1 MEVVGAVSSF
11 IAISQALVAGRHIVN
26 VLRDIPKIGGE
37 IQSLDFEIQS
47 LQAAVKAAEKQ
58 QSISHGCDAETPDLR
73 LAKER
78 LEKSVEGLQNL
89 HRRFTRTDQDSKV
102 KARKTKYLFLQKD
115 LADCR
120 DKIRDARDAMHL
132 VLMNMNLEETTR
144 MALRV
149 ESLTIQSTGHI
160 PRVGGCSRNM
170 APNPFLNSDQA
181 LPESVGQLTS
191 VAQELTSKVQTRPIE
206 DGMGFKAK
214 LSMAN
219 KCSRSCLCRCHASK
233 QSSFGYGGWAGNI
246 LGSFSV
252 TSDSSILF
260 RNGTKC
266 SESSCKGNQ
275 KTSITVKYKFPTW
288 LWSQGFSFQS
298 TRDSLSAP
306 SASLRPIRTLADG
319 ATIWHIIQDQSR
331 AEVQQSIIRK
341 GNIYPDDC
349 DSNGLTLLEWAITA
363 GTPDVLEFLVQFWDG
378 EIAKTHINRN
388 WAFKAQSQLTGRPHM
403 TSQEY
408 QAQHKIVQLGE
419 DTVQAVQTPL
429 HQAATLIGD
438 EEIIRESVQQA
449 FNQYSW
455 AINEWNYE
463 GQTPLHVGAS
473 HGNIVAVRELIRLGS
488 EFDQLNFFGRT
499 PLMEAIDMGHIHV
512 ARCLL
517 GAGCSVNAIASD
529 GSTALHCAACPE
541 NEPEKDPVGI
551 IRVLLDAG
559 INERGGDG
567 DTPLFRAIRTN
578 QPEVAKYL
586 LKAGAEINSPQGL
599 EGSILNVTAAYGEI
613 EVLRSLSKMN
623 LPQIRADMKDSDGDT
638 AWDLFVGT
646 LHQPEWK
653 LGSARKPSS
662 EEKEAFECLYTKIRN
677 RNLQHDVD
685 RLEWARQY
693 LVEEDLRGASAAIAQ
708 IIKENEEWK
717 KWKAV
722 QTYQAVL
729 VQVRERMWEAAI
741 ESVDE
746 NVDIL
751 KDQISESP
759 WDRWSHYDIL
769 ATMDSHQFV
778 N

>member
-1 MEVVGAVSSF
+1 M
-11 IAISQALVAGRHIVN
+11 
-26 VLRDIPKIGGE
+26 
-37 IQSLDFEIQS
+37 
-47 LQAAVKAAEKQ
+47 
-58 QSISHGCDAETPDLR
+58 
-73 LAKER
+73 
-78 LEKSVEGLQNL
+78 
-89 HRRFTRTDQDSKV
+89 
-102 KARKTKYLFLQKD
+102 
-115 LADCR
+115 
-120 DKIRDARDAMHL
+120 
-132 VLMNMNLEETTR
+132 
-144 MALRV
+144 
-149 ESLTIQSTGHI
+149 
-160 PRVGGCSRNM
+160 
-170 APNPFLNSDQA
+170 
-181 LPESVGQLTS
+181 
-191 VAQELTSKVQTRPIE
+191 
-206 DGMGFKAK
+206 
-214 LSMAN
+214 
-219 KCSRSCLCRCHASK
+219 
-233 QSSFGYGGWAGNI
+233 
-246 LGSFSV
+246 
-252 TSDSSILF
+252 
-260 RNGTKC
+260 
-266 SESSCKGNQ
+266 
-275 KTSITVKYKFPTW
+275 
-288 LWSQGFSFQS
+288 
-298 TRDSLSAP
+298 
-306 SASLRPIRTLADG
+306 ADG
-319 ATIWHIIQDQSR
+319 ATIWHIIRDQSR
-331 AEVQQSIIRK
+331 AEVQQSITKK

-363 GTPDVLEFLVQFWDG
+363 GTPDVLEFLVQFWDR
-378 EIAKTHINRN
+378 EIAKTHVKRE

-419 DTVQAVQTPL
+419 DAVQAVQTPL
-429 HQAATLIGD
+429 HQAATLIGS

-455 AINEWNYE
+455 AISEWNYE
-463 GQTPLHVGAS
+463 GQTPIHVGAS

-488 EFDQLNFFGRT
+488 NVDQLNFFGRT

-512 ARCLL
+512 ARRLL
-517 GAGCSVNAIASD
+517 GAGCSVNATASG
-529 GSTALHCAACPE
+529 GSTALHCAACPA

-559 INERGGDG
+559 ISPGFKDASGDTALHCLEDSNVSRQATKEKIQLLVKAGAGINEPGGDG

-586 LKAGAEINSPQGL
+586 LKAGAGINSPQGL
-599 EGSILNVTAAYGEI
+599 EGSILHVAAAYGEI

-653 LGSARKPSS
+653 LGSARKPTS
-662 EEKEAFECLYTKIRN
+662 EEKEAFVCLYTMIRN

-717 KWKAV
+717 EWKAV

-746 NVDIL
+746 NIDIL